1 MHRFQTIAAT
11 VVVGLVLI
19 ACGPA
24 ASQSSSPTAVPS
36 QAAQASGGVVGPSF
50 GEGVVAELEALIPDK
65 IGDLTIQKSSAQGN
79 DYLVSSG
86 SSPQLVKFLQD
97 LGVSPADVSLA
108 IGSGSNAAASSSVFM
123 FVVRAKGA
131 DSARLLSAYKTASTT
146 AGETPIEWAS
156 STISGKQV
164 ETGASNGAT
173 QYLYAKGEVLIWMT
187 ATDPALAEQAL
198 SGLP

>member
-1 MHRFQTIAAT
+1 
-11 VVVGLVLI
+11 
-19 ACGPA
+19 
-24 ASQSSSPTAVPS
+24 
-36 QAAQASGGVVGPSF
+36 
-50 GEGVVAELEALIPDK
+50 
-65 IGDLTIQKSSAQGN
+65 
-79 DYLVSSG
+79 
-86 SSPQLVKFLQD
+86 
-97 LGVSPADVSLA
+97 
-108 IGSGSNAAASSSVFM
+108 M

-156 STISGKQV
+156 STIAGKQV

-173 QYLYAKGEVLIWMT
+173 QYLYAKGDVLIWMT